1 MLKAKR
7 PAKGIVVARELHE
20 DGTPHLHAYVMLNA
34 EFNCTASSYWDL
46 QGWHGNYQHAK
57 SWCKVLAYIKKD
69 QDYLQEGDLDV
80 EHKARAREA
89 HTAYLGR
96 RLQTE
101 PLSLVARDHPE
112 LLLNYARLRASQ
124 HAYWQ
129 DTLANDHKP
138 ESGASGSSDP
148 RGREDAL
155 GHFSRAVALQE
166 GTEQMVD
173 GYVGQPAVLID
184 DFDETGASLHHYL
197 KLWADRW
204 AHTGRSKGPCPPL
217 LRPAVRN
224 EQLQPGPGLQG
235 QPLVTLEALKR
246 RFAIH
251 YMAARGPN

>member
-1 MLKAKR
+1 MEPGESCHRRPRFRICSRSWFLTYPKCSLGKEEALALLKAKR

-101 PLSLVARDHPE
+101 PLALVARDHPE

-138 ESGASGSSDP
+138 GVRGIWIIGP

-166 GTEQMVD
+166 GTEQMV
-173 GYVGQPAVLID
+173 
-184 DFDETGASLHHYL
+184 
-197 KLWADRW
+197 
-204 AHTGRSKGPCPPL
+204 GRL
-217 LRPAVRN
+217 RRPAGSPHR
-224 EQLQPGPGLQG
+224 
-235 QPLVTLEALKR
+235 
-246 RFAIH
+246 
-251 YMAARGPN
+251 

>member
-1 MLKAKR
+1 MEPGESCHRRPRFRICSRSWFLTYPKCSLGKEEALALLKAKR

-101 PLSLVARDHPE
+101 PLARGSRPPRAATQLRSVEGKPACLLAGHPGQRPQARSQGHLDHRTPGVGKTHSVISAEPSLYRKAQ
-112 LLLNYARLRASQ
+112 NK
-124 HAYWQ
+124 WW
-129 DTLANDHKP
+129 
-138 ESGASGSSDP
+138 
-148 RGREDAL
+148 
-155 GHFSRAVALQE
+155 
-166 GTEQMVD
+166 D

-204 AHTGRSKGPCPPL
+204 AHTGRSKGAMSP
-217 LRPAVRN
+217 
-224 EQLQPGPGLQG
+224 
-235 QPLVTLEALKR
+235 VTT
-246 RFAIH
+246 
-251 YMAARGPN
+251 GCT

>member
-1 MLKAKR
+1 
-7 PAKGIVVARELHE
+7 
-20 DGTPHLHAYVMLNA
+20 MLNA

-101 PLSLVARDHPE
+101 PLARGSRPPRAATQLRSVEGKPACLLAGHPGQRPQARSQGHLDH
-112 LLLNYARLRASQ
+112 L
-124 HAYWQ
+124 
-129 DTLANDHKP
+129 T
-138 ESGASGSSDP
+138 P

-204 AHTGRSKGPCPPL
+204 AHTGRSKGAMSP
-217 LRPAVRN
+217 
-224 EQLQPGPGLQG
+224 
-235 QPLVTLEALKR
+235 VTT
-246 RFAIH
+246 
-251 YMAARGPN
+251 GCT

>member
-1 MLKAKR
+1 MFLGKEEALALLKAKR
-7 PAKGIVVARELHE
+7 PAKGIVVAWELHE

-89 HTAYLGR
+89 HTAYLG
-96 RLQTE
+96 
-101 PLSLVARDHPE
+101 
-112 LLLNYARLRASQ
+112 
-124 HAYWQ
+124 AYWQ

-138 ESGASGSSDP
+138 GV
-148 RGREDAL
+148 RGIWIIGPL
-155 GHFSRAVALQE
+155 GVGKTHSVISSRAVALQE

-204 AHTGRSKGPCPPL
+204 AHTGRSKGAMSPCYDRL
-217 LRPAVRN
+217 YVTSNFSLDQVFRPASRDTRGS
-224 EQLQPGPGLQG
+224 EETLRH
-235 QPLVTLEALKR
+235 PLHGGTR
-246 RFAIH
+246 T
-251 YMAARGPN
+251 